1 MVVPGL
7 DSSTSSSGAHTLGCS
22 AGQSGCRSTIT
33 VLVRAPRL
41 RGSILAGGCPE
52 RRGRAMTQSG
62 LWLQEEGGAKD
73 GGERV
78 LWAIWSP
85 ASDAAF
91 QQDDLGQMTSPLC
104 ASVSSPVR

>member
-1 MVVPGL
+1 
-7 DSSTSSSGAHTLGCS
+7 
-22 AGQSGCRSTIT
+22 
-33 VLVRAPRL
+33 
-41 RGSILAGGCPE
+41 
-52 RRGRAMTQSG
+52 MTQSG

-78 LWAIWSP
+78 LWAIRSP

-91 QQDDLGQMTSPLC
+91 QQDDLGQMTSLLC